1 MKSKNNY
8 SLLAQKKSY
17 WPVFVGCA
25 ILAVCLDLSVATA
38 AFGEKAYVKDVV
50 RNKPYSRIVVSA
62 FIKGAFTHEIIE
74 SIQSGAPVTFTY
86 FVELER
92 ERAAFWD
99 KTVRKVA
106 IKRMVKYNTLRKEYI
121 AWEKFAEDED
131 EIEFEAEL
139 AEMEYK
145 AATIIDEAP
154 GAGKHDDDNP
164 PVKPTALEPDR
175 FKDIKQLKHWM
186 THLDKIDLGPIKGL
200 KDGKTYYARVKCEMK
215 TIKLVPP
222 FNYILF
228 FVALW
233 NFDTDWGKSNSFNLH
248 GDILDKVKMEKKSAL
263 PN

>member
-1 MKSKNNY
+1 MKPKNNY

-17 WPVFVGCA
+17 WPFFAGYA
-25 ILAVCLDLSVATA
+25 ILAICLDLGAATF
-38 AFGEKAYVKDVV
+38 AFADKAFVEDVV

-62 FIKGAFTHEIIE
+62 SVQGAFTHEIIE

-86 FVELER
+86 FVQLER

-99 KTVRKVA
+99 KTVRKIA

-154 GAGKHDDDNP
+154 GAGKPDKESP
-164 PVKPTALEPDR
+164 PVKPSALEPDR
-175 FKDIKQLKHWM
+175 FKDIEQLRQWM

-200 KDGKTYYARVKCEMK
+200 RENKSYYARVKCEMK
-215 TIKLVPP
+215 TIKLIPP

-233 NFDTDWGKSNSFNLH
+233 NFDTDWGKSNLFNLN
-248 GDILDKVKMEKKSAL
+248 GDILEKVKIEKKSDSR
-263 PN
+263 N